1 MVDISTIGVVST
13 SIGTLMDIAKAMKGV
28 HDATLLDNKVFELQR
43 AMLETQ
49 QSVFAAN
56 EERTELIERIRELEK
71 EISGLKQWEAEK
83 EKYKLEIVDAT
94 GVYAYARKPNPTDV
108 EPHLFI
114 CANCYQAGRKSLLQA
129 TSHTA
134 MGKRVHVCPNCKA
147 EIAFGAVPIPSDRP
161 SHAARYNPLADR

>member
-1 MVDISTIGVVST
+1 
-13 SIGTLMDIAKAMKGV
+13 MDIAKAMKGV

-83 EKYKLEIVDAT
+83 RNTNFKLSTRQVFT
-94 GVYAYARKPNPTDV
+94 RTR
-108 EPHLFI
+108 
-114 CANCYQAGRKSLLQA
+114 ANQ
-129 TSHTA
+129 T
-134 MGKRVHVCPNCKA
+134 
-147 EIAFGAVPIPSDRP
+147 
-161 SHAARYNPLADR
+161 PLT